1 MTKEKHNSHV
11 ELLSILEEFKSSYAI
26 NAMYGRGNSL
36 IIESLHIRIN
46 YLLDYGSFSEDI

>member
-1 MTKEKHNSHV
+1 MTKGKHNSHV